1 MSKFMD
7 GAAARWHFIKFA
19 LFGGWRWVVFVVWSV
34 PYGIV
39 SLYDLA
45 KGQEYVSADV
55 PAVSSIIPL
64 WVTWTWLAIG
74 VLLLVVVT
82 IEGAYRY
89 TRQVQAKADAE
100 LIGVRK
106 ERDVALS
113 HKGDEQHQ
121 KRIRTELENR
131 RRICE
136 PIQDILPKLSDRI
149 TLLVSEVD
157 ALIDDDVLKKALQ
170 KATEYAE
177 QHLNPSGESHDEFLR
192 ELRHGL
198 DRYDIGIN
206 SLVQNDKQASDLSV
220 DLQSQRSELSHP
232 VLNQHIR
239 NYQRVLYDSSS
250 ARLLAKYATGGQLRR
265 VANFMRTEEDTSER
279 LIRIMVEI
287 NRLIAKYMMGN
298 DIL

>member
-1 MSKFMD
+1 M
-7 GAAARWHFIKFA
+7 
-19 LFGGWRWVVFVVWSV
+19 
-34 PYGIV
+34 
-39 SLYDLA
+39 
-45 KGQEYVSADV
+45 
-55 PAVSSIIPL
+55 
-64 WVTWTWLAIG
+64 
-74 VLLLVVVT
+74 LVAVT

-89 TRQVQAKADAE
+89 TRQAQAKANAK
-100 LIGVRK
+100 LMGVRK

-113 HKGDEQHQ
+113 HTGDTQRQ
-121 KRIRTELENR
+121 KKIRTELENR

-136 PIQDILPKLSDRI
+136 SIQDILPKLSDRV

-157 ALIDDDVLKKALQ
+157 ASIGGDVLKKALQ

-177 QHLNPSGESHDEFLR
+177 QHPNLSGESHDEFLR

-198 DRYDIGIN
+198 DTYDVGIN
-206 SLVQNDKQASDLSV
+206 SLVQNDKQASDLSA
-220 DLQSQRSELSHP
+220 DLQSRRSELSHP

-239 NYQRVLYDSSS
+239 NYQRVLYDSNS

-265 VANFMRTEEDTSER
+265 VANFMRREEDTSER

-287 NRLIAKYMMGN
+287 NRLMATYIMGN